1 MNLSRVVPA
10 TIAVAVHVVI
20 IGWLLGYRFTGH
32 FISGS
37 DTIEGSEDGSEVG
50 VMPVKAI
57 WHTHTLV
64 IVNDTGAPLDSARVR
79 DLISG
84 KMVVTADRGRVTFMT
99 RAGAMF
105 VVRVTKP
112 GYEGVKLRLP
122 NEVSESAARNIHL
135 AKLSADTSVRTPR

>member
-1 MNLSRVVPA
+1 MI
-10 TIAVAVHVVI
+10 IA
-20 IGWLLGYRFTGH
+20 WLLGYRFTGN
-32 FISGS
+32 FTSGP
-37 DTIEGSEDGSEVG
+37 DTIEGSGDGSSMG
-50 VMPVKAI
+50 GMPVKAI

-84 KMVVTADRGRVTFMT
+84 RVVITETRGRVTFMT

-122 NEVSESAARNIHL
+122 NEVSESAPRNIHL
-135 AKLSADTSVRTPR
+135 AKLPADPSAH

>member
-1 MNLSRVVPA
+1 LSVSRAVPA
-10 TIAVAVHVVI
+10 AIAVAIHVVI
-20 IGWLLGYRFTGH
+20 IAWLLGYRFTGH
-32 FISGS
+32 FASGS
-37 DTIEGSEDGSEVG
+37 DTIEGSGDGAEIG
-50 VMPVKAI
+50 GMPVKAI

-64 IVNDTGAPLDSARVR
+64 IVNDSGAPLDSARVR

-84 KMVVTADRGRVTFMT
+84 KLFVTEERGRVTFMT

-105 VVRVTKP
+105 VVRVTKR

-135 AKLSADTSVRTPR
+135 AKLPADTNAH

>member
-1 MNLSRVVPA
+1 
-10 TIAVAVHVVI
+10 VI
-20 IGWLLGYRFTGH
+20 IGWLLGYRFTGN
-32 FISGS
+32 FTSGA
-37 DTIEGSEDGSEVG
+37 DAIEGSDNGAG
-50 VMPVKAI
+50 MGGMPVKAI

-64 IVNDTGAPLDSARVR
+64 IVSDTGAPLDSARVR

-84 KMVVTADRGRVTFMT
+84 RVVVTEDRGRANFMT

-122 NEVSESAARNIHL
+122 NEVSESAPRNIHL
-135 AKLSADTSVRTPR
+135 AKLPADTSARTPH